1 MPGDVAG
8 GRAQAGST
16 LRTGRRNSWSSSEHD
31 QETTCAGWR
40 RLLPLGVC
48 DLPQGLLR
56 SSTHPIR
63 SMRRIEASSQ

>member
-56 SSTHPIR
+56 S
-63 SMRRIEASSQ
+63 